1 MNHNDLKEFLDEKS
15 YYYQNSD
22 FIENDPII
30 VPHQYELKE
39 DIEISAFL
47 TATISWGRRK
57 SIIEKALYMMNI
69 LGNEPY
75 NFIMNHTEKDLKA
88 LSYYCYRTFNDL
100 DLKFFIRSLKNV
112 YTNHNGLESIFS
124 SDNNFL
130 NIQDRIHNFRSI
142 FFSIPH
148 EKRTQK
154 HVSDPY
160 KGSAAKRINLFLRWM
175 VRSKSSGVDFGL
187 WNKIKP
193 SQLSIPLDIHS
204 GNVSRKLGIL
214 KRKQTD
220 NIAVMELDKKL
231 RSFDPYDPV
240 KYDFALFGLGIF
252 EKFK

>member
-214 KRKQTD
+214 KRKQND

>member
-130 NIQDRIHNFRSI
+130 NIQDRIHNFRCI

-214 KRKQTD
+214 KRKQND

>member
-75 NFIMNHTEKDLKA
+75 NFIINHTEKDLKA
-88 LSYYCYRTFNDL
+88 LTYYCYRTFNDL

-112 YTNHNGLESIFS
+112 YINHNGLESIFS
-124 SDNNFL
+124 SNNNFL
-130 NIQDRIHNFRSI
+130 NIQDRIHNFRCI

-154 HVSDPY
+154 HVSDPN

-214 KRKQTD
+214 KRKQND